1 MRVIPAI
8 DLRGGMVVRLTQGRA
23 DQSTAFD
30 DDPIGRARAFAAAG
44 ATRIH
49 VVDLDGAFEGGARQ
63 AELVGRIAAAVAPV
77 EVQVGGG
84 VRDVFSAM
92 AYFAQ
97 GVAAVILG
105 TAAAE
110 NPKLFADCCRLYP
123 RRVLAGI
130 DARDGRVA
138 VRGWTET
145 TQLDAVDLARR
156 LAAAGAA
163 AIIHTDIA
171 RDGTGAGPN
180 VAATLALAQAV
191 SIPVFASGGVATLDD
206 VRALA
211 AAPPI
216 AGVIVGRAIY
226 EGTLDL
232 AAALALGATERP

>member
-8 DLRGGMVVRLTQGRA
+8 DLRAGAVVRLTQGRA
-23 DQSTAFD
+23 DRSTTFD
-30 DDPIGRARAFAAAG
+30 EDPVGRARAFAAAG
-44 ATRIH
+44 ARRIH

-63 AELVGRIAAAVAPV
+63 AELIGRIAAAVAPA

-145 TQLDAVDLARR
+145 TEIDAVDLAGR

-180 VAATLALAQAV
+180 VAATQALARAV

-232 AAALALGATERP
+232 AAALALGGA